1 MVELAAKFTRDFEA
15 SFGYPPGD
23 NGVVRA
29 NSNVRRDLI
38 DGLIEAGI
46 GGDLISFFSCVGSV
60 SLPDLDNGLFVHSAE
75 DLLDGVRGEQPV
87 RITGALE
94 DDVTVFGSDG
104 GGALFALNAAQDRV
118 YRLSG
123 GALVGATY
131 DVNSSGIQVM
141 ANDLWGFLEYLLS
154 ELSRAVSVD

>member
-1 MVELAAKFTRDFEA
+1 MAKLAVKFTRDFEV

-29 NSNVRRDLI
+29 DSNVRRDLI
-38 DGLIEAGI
+38 DGLIEAGV
-46 GGDLISFFSCVGSV
+46 GGDLISFFSRVGSV
-60 SLPDLDNGLFVHSAE
+60 SLPDLDSGFFIHSAE

-94 DDVTVFGSDG
+94 DEIAVFGSDG

-131 DVNSSGIQVM
+131 DVNPSGVQVM
-141 ANDLWGFLEYLLS
+141 ADDLWGFLEYLLS